1 MKIGVF
7 LQAQWDLGDPDTNIE
22 EGIAGLVR
30 QAELA
35 EALNY
40 ESVWLPQHYVSAPY
54 ASIQPTPL
62 MGLLAAHTNRVRI
75 GTGVYLA
82 PFTRPVVLAEE
93 MSSVDWITGGRFIFG
108 AGMGYRQDEFAAI
121 GVPFAERVGRFVEGL
136 ELLRKLWTGDS
147 VTHTGKY
154 FSLDDVTISLK
165 PKQPGGPPIWIG
177 GGVAAAVRRAARI
190 GDAWVSSMNPSF
202 EELRDLLREFET
214 ARAGLPPAH
223 ARPAMREC
231 YITGSNETAFDDVR
245 DILHAKYSAYQ
256 SWGISSSQ
264 TKVGGRDDFDAFM
277 QSKFLV
283 GGEAEVMARMR
294 WMRDELGIDH
304 LIARVRWPGL
314 SEEKALETMRRLSN
328 INGRL

>member
-1 MKIGVF
+1 MRIGVF
-7 LQAQWDLGDPDTNIE
+7 LQAQWDPGADIKD
-22 EGIAGLVR
+22 GIGGLVR

-54 ASIQPTPL
+54 ASIQPAPL

-75 GTGVYLA
+75 GSGVFLT
-82 PFTRPVVLAEE
+82 PFVHPVVLAEE
-93 MSSVDWITGGRFIFG
+93 MASVDWLTDGRLIFG
-108 AGMGYRQDEFAAI
+108 AGMGYRQDEFDAM
-121 GVPFAERVGRFVEGL
+121 GVPFNERVGRFVEGL
-136 ELLRKLWTGDS
+136 DLLRKLWTGDS
-147 VTHTGKY
+147 VTFEGKY
-154 FSLDDVTISLK
+154 YSLKDVTVSLK
-165 PKQPGGPPIWIG
+165 PQQLGGPPIWIG

-202 EELRDLLREFET
+202 EELQNLLGEFDA
-214 ARAGLPPAH
+214 ARAGHPKPV

-231 YITGSNETAFDDVR
+231 YITGAGGTPFDDVR

-256 SWGISSSQ
+256 SWGVSSSQ
-264 TKVGGRDDFDAFM
+264 TAVGGRDDFDAFM
-277 QSKFLV
+277 KSKFLV
-283 GGEAEVMARMR
+283 GDEAEVMARMR

-314 SEEKALETMRRLSN
+314 SEEQALETMRRLSN
-328 INGRL
+328 INGRM